1 LALPASGFIE
11 LAYTTFETAPT
22 GDYTVNAYIVND
34 KKGNSLLG
42 SVSVRVEEFLPDRL
56 RIETRIGDGKLG
68 GWMTPEDLSAHV
80 GLYNL
85 FGTAAADHRVAATM
99 YLSPQAIH
107 FGAFKD
113 YAFTDPAAAD
123 ESYEE
128 SLSECTTDGEG
139 RCAFALDLKRFAGS
153 SYTVSVYA
161 TGFELDGGR
170 GVSGSARALVSPRPY
185 FVGVKREGDLSF
197 VKKDGEVGVRFMAVD
212 KSVKAVDVDELRA
225 VRVEERYVSVL
236 QRQNNGSFAYQ
247 SVRKEITRGEEK
259 LAIKSAGT
267 RLKLDTSE
275 PGTFI
280 VSIRD
285 KRDLEVSR
293 VRYSVQGEANLSRSV
308 ERNAEL
314 ELVLDKRD
322 YAAGEPVSVAIKAPY
337 AGSGLIT
344 IERDKVYAHK
354 WFKTGTNATV
364 QTIDLPPGIE
374 GNGYVS
380 VAFTRASASPEIF
393 MSPLSYGVVGFS
405 VSQKART
412 VAIQL
417 ESPELVKPGDKL
429 NVRYSADRPTK
440 MVVWG
445 VDEGILQVAHYETP
459 NPLAFFFEKRALE
472 VRTKQ
477 ILDLILPEHHV
488 VAALM
493 KQGGDGD
500 GGASKNLNPFRR
512 KHDAPVAFWSGIID
526 AGPETKTFTYQV
538 PDTFNGTMRVMA
550 AALAPDAVGVAQKK
564 TTVRGPF
571 VISPNAP
578 LFIAPGDTA
587 EMSVAVANNVE
598 GSGKDAKVDVTL
610 QAADGVKV
618 LGDVSQTL
626 TIAEGREGAVRFKL
640 QGTTKLGSTSLK
652 LTARSGSASATLTTD
667 TSVRPASAFASQVLS
682 GIVAS
687 GGVDVALT
695 RRLLPEYA
703 KHEVTVSSAPLA
715 LARSLQTYVENF
727 PHLCTEQ
734 VVSAAV
740 PSLLL
745 RQFPELA
752 SKTKQTKP
760 AVENALDV
768 LQSRQ
773 NDDGSFGYWTASSRV
788 SDYASLYATH
798 FLIETTERGL
808 PVAAELKKRA
818 LANARELARRP
829 LAGMPSA
836 RLRAFAVY
844 LLARSGEQ
852 SARELAELRDFL
864 RKDQGGAWKS
874 DITVAFLAAAYR
886 LARDESEASSLIRLA
901 EMARD
906 VPGDAGTFYNEQ
918 TYAAQLFYV
927 LVMHFPERL
936 GDFDKKLIERMVGS
950 AGGGR
955 ANTIGS
961 AWTLYA
967 LAAYA
972 RSDAAKN
979 VAAKAT
985 VAATTDDGKKQNLA
999 LHGTAF
1005 PTGEV
1010 SLDTKT
1016 LHISN
1021 DADLPLF
1028 YAVTVSGFDREPAT
1042 AAETHGIEIIRSY
1055 EDDKGK
1061 TMGEVAIGDTVSV
1074 HVKMRAVTETVHD
1087 VAVVELLPAGFDLVL
1102 DGDGGRVLAASS
1114 TWQPEYIDA
1123 REDRAVFYGDLT
1135 KDVKEV
1141 IYRLRATTRGAFVV
1155 PPTHAA
1161 AMYAPDVRGS
1171 SARAAITVVGK

>member
-1 LALPASGFIE
+1 
-11 LAYTTFETAPT
+11 
-22 GDYTVNAYIVND
+22 
-34 KKGNSLLG
+34 
-42 SVSVRVEEFLPDRL
+42 
-56 RIETRIGDGKLG
+56 
-68 GWMTPEDLSAHV
+68 
-80 GLYNL
+80 
-85 FGTAAADHRVAATM
+85 
-99 YLSPQAIH
+99 
-107 FGAFKD
+107 
-113 YAFTDPAAAD
+113 
-123 ESYEE
+123 
-128 SLSECTTDGEG
+128 
-139 RCAFALDLKRFAGS
+139 
-153 SYTVSVYA
+153 
-161 TGFELDGGR
+161 
-170 GVSGSARALVSPRPY
+170 
-185 FVGVKREGDLSF
+185 
-197 VKKDGEVGVRFMAVD
+197 
-212 KSVKAVDVDELRA
+212 
-225 VRVEERYVSVL
+225 
-236 QRQNNGSFAYQ
+236 
-247 SVRKEITRGEEK
+247 
-259 LAIKSAGT
+259 
-267 RLKLDTSE
+267 
-275 PGTFI
+275 
-280 VSIRD
+280 
-285 KRDLEVSR
+285 
-293 VRYSVQGEANLSRSV
+293 
-308 ERNAEL
+308 
-314 ELVLDKRD
+314 
-322 YAAGEPVSVAIKAPY
+322 
-337 AGSGLIT
+337 
-344 IERDKVYAHK
+344 
-354 WFKTGTNATV
+354 
-364 QTIDLPPGIE
+364 
-374 GNGYVS
+374 
-380 VAFTRASASPEIF
+380 
-393 MSPLSYGVVGFS
+393 
-405 VSQKART
+405 
-412 VAIQL
+412 
-417 ESPELVKPGDKL
+417 
-429 NVRYSADRPTK
+429 
-440 MVVWG
+440 
-445 VDEGILQVAHYETP
+445 
-459 NPLAFFFEKRALE
+459 
-472 VRTKQ
+472 
-477 ILDLILPEHHV
+477 
-488 VAALM
+488 
-493 KQGGDGD
+493 
-500 GGASKNLNPFRR
+500 
-512 KHDAPVAFWSGIID
+512 
-526 AGPETKTFTYQV
+526 
-538 PDTFNGTMRVMA
+538 
-550 AALAPDAVGVAQKK
+550 
-564 TTVRGPF
+564 
-571 VISPNAP
+571 
-578 LFIAPGDTA
+578 
-587 EMSVAVANNVE
+587 
-598 GSGKDAKVDVTL
+598 
-610 QAADGVKV
+610 
-618 LGDVSQTL
+618 
-626 TIAEGREGAVRFKL
+626 
-640 QGTTKLGSTSLK
+640 
-652 LTARSGSASATLTTD
+652 
-667 TSVRPASAFASQVLS
+667 
-682 GIVAS
+682 
-687 GGVDVALT
+687 
-695 RRLLPEYA
+695 
-703 KHEVTVSSAPLA
+703 
-715 LARSLQTYVENF
+715 
-727 PHLCTEQ
+727 
-734 VVSAAV
+734 AV

-1021 DADLPLF
+1021 DAGLPLF